1 MFIKKTDL
9 HNFADDDTIPAFYND
24 LDFLILTLTEEL
36 KNGIAW
42 FYNNDMIVRTSKFE
56 DLTVNLSENFGNA
69 YNFLIDN
76 RQISST
82 SFVTLLGM
90 QLGNKLNLKSHVSIF
105 SKQEAAKLN
114 ALYQLEHYINFSERK
129 ILVEGFIF

>member
-1 MFIKKTDL
+1 
-9 HNFADDDTIPAFYND
+9 
-24 LDFLILTLTEEL
+24 
-36 KNGIAW
+36 
-42 FYNNDMIVRTSKFE
+42 MIVRTSKFE

-82 SFVTLLGM
+82 SFVKLLGM
-90 QLGNKLNLKSHVSIF
+90 QLGNKLNLKSHFSIF